1 MTCPKSHGAWSLISP
16 ESQVLSQTV
25 RIGAGVKKLRTSLP
39 DPPQPPYAYIS
50 SSDPPCRGA
59 H

>member
-1 MTCPKSHGAWSLISP
+1 MTCPKSHGAWSLVSP
-16 ESQVLSQTV
+16 ESQVLSQMV

-50 SSDPPCRGA
+50 SSDTL
-59 H
+59 